1 MLANYIMLY
10 LHLLHAFGQMAR
22 LNFLRAPRIIKVY
35 RMVRDVM
42 KSPQGR
48 QGEEADIKTYLK
60 TLTSLAF
67 PVSYA
72 AMAVSKVH

>member
-1 MLANYIMLY
+1 
-10 LHLLHAFGQMAR
+10 
-22 LNFLRAPRIIKVY
+22 
-35 RMVRDVM
+35 MVRDVM